1 MSVVFG
7 DLTRTV
13 AQDTASQVA
22 LRNSSGGVSS
32 GDSTYVILEK
42 DTSNETHISVEGDC
56 ASRETDVLVSKLGAF
71 PSMGGHENLGS

>member
-22 LRNSSGGVSS
+22 LRNSSEGVRRE
-32 GDSTYVILEK
+32 DSIYVILGK
-42 DTSNETHISVEGDC
+42 DTSDQIHISVEGYC
-56 ASRETDVLVSKLGAF
+56 AS
-71 PSMGGHENLGS
+71 

>member
-22 LRNSSGGVSS
+22 LRNSPKGMSRE
-32 GDSTYVILEK
+32 DSIYVILEK
-42 DTSNETHISVEGDC
+42 ETSDQIHISVEGD
-56 ASRETDVLVSKLGAF
+56 
-71 PSMGGHENLGS
+71 

>member
-22 LRNSSGGVSS
+22 LRNSSGGVSREH
-32 GDSTYVILEK
+32 STRVILEK
-42 DTSNETHISVEGDC
+42 DTSNGTRISVEGDC
-56 ASRETDVLVSKLGAF
+56 ASRETDISVNELGAF